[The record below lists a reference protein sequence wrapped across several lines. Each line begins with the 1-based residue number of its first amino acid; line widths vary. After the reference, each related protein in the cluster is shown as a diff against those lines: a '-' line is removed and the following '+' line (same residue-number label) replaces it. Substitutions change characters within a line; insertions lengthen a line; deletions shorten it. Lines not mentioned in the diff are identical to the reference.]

1 VTCVGTEA
9 MTDKEFER
17 HMDRLDTRQAA
28 ITVGP
33 TAALVA
39 AVLGLCVYGI
49 TGSEVGA
56 VVTLATGQIVLTAVM
71 AEMLIRQVR
80 NERNL
85 P

>member
-1 VTCVGTEA
+1 V
-9 MTDKEFER
+9 TDKEFER
-17 HMDRLDTRQAA
+17 YMDRCDARQAA

-56 VVTLATGQIVLTAVM
+56 VVTLATCQIALTAVM
-71 AEMLIRQVR
+71 GEMLIRQVR
-80 NERNL
+80 SKRNH